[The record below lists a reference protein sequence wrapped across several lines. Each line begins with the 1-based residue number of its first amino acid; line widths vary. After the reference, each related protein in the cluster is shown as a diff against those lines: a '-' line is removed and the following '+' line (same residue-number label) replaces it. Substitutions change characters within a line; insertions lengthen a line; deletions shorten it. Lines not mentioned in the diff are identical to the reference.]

1 MLSQWPSFG
10 MMQFMAFWLLLRLPG
25 LSSIPA
31 AAAGERAT
39 HFSVPSDTRPK
50 GCPKEVSTDLSNYTV
65 SIIIPWHME
74 KWEHLRD
81 TLESL
86 LHFTPDELVE
96 EYIFLSD
103 GNPNDRETELKAM
116 SPKVK
121 VFASQKRRGLIRT
134 KNFGA
139 KKATAPVLMFME
151 GHCIVNRLW
160 LEPLLQRLVRDPHAL
175 VMPALDYI
183 PQTAWGE
190 YYQGAPTMWRYEW
203 NMNLIHTNPG
213 NIIKY
218 ERTKPYESPGTS
230 GGIFVMMRNWFKE
243 LEFFDEGMMEWGGD
257 HAELSFKTWR
267 CGGRIEVVPCS
278 RIGHLFRDPEH
289 RPYPVD
295 VNRVVKNYDRLAQI
309 WWKDHY
315 AYFRRM
321 KPESEG
327 MKHKGLEKVQD
338 SYANLQKKINCKDHQ
353 WYMENVDF
361 EMNWEKDRLCHPH
374 WGPGHPDHCKNTLS
388 HGKFTVAQGDDM
400 PPRLYLQALKQALK
414 DKRNRVPR
422 RNASDEL

>member
-1 MLSQWPSFG
+1 
-10 MMQFMAFWLLLRLPG
+10 
-25 LSSIPA
+25 
-31 AAAGERAT
+31 
-39 HFSVPSDTRPK
+39 
-50 GCPKEVSTDLSNYTV
+50 
-65 SIIIPWHME
+65 
-74 KWEHLRD
+74 
-81 TLESL
+81 
-86 LHFTPDELVE
+86 
-96 EYIFLSD
+96 
-103 GNPNDRETELKAM
+103 
-116 SPKVK
+116 
-121 VFASQKRRGLIRT
+121 
-134 KNFGA
+134 
-139 KKATAPVLMFME
+139 ME
-151 GHCIVNRLW
+151 GHCIVNKLW
-160 LEPLLQRLVRDPHAL
+160 LEPLLQRLVRDPKAL

-213 NIIKY
+213 GIIKT

-230 GGIFVMMRNWFKE
+230 GGIFVMMRNWFQE

-315 AYFRRM
+315 SYFRRM
-321 KPESEG
+321 KPESAG
-327 MKHKGLEKVQD
+327 MKHKGLEKVQE
-338 SYANLQKKINCKDHQ
+338 SYARLEKSLNCKDHQ

-361 EMNWEKDRLCHPH
+361 EMNWEKDKLCHPH
-374 WGPGHPDHCKNTLS
+374 YGPGHPDHCKNQLS
-388 HGKFTVAQGDDM
+388 QGKFTVARGDDM
-400 PPRLYLQALKQALK
+400 PPRLYLQTLKQALAN
-414 DKRNRVPR
+414 KRGRGVP
-422 RNASDEL
+422 RNASDESGKQKDEL